1 MSNEEVYSTVL
12 RKNYANISKKL
23 EFNGSTLLPL
33 MLQEGLITE
42 NQKDHIEVWNDVYA
56 FITSYRKDLALL
68 LTLESFK

>member
-42 NQKDHIEVWNDVYA
+42 NQKDHIEV
-56 FITSYRKDLALL
+56 
-68 LTLESFK
+68 